1 VAFVLSPPLME
12 DTEAS
17 RAAKDLFR
25 ECVHPTIVV
34 AMVARQAPVTDDRLG
49 GGADGRQLET
59 LHPGSAGPSRINM
72 GARFGLDEASIAGGI
87 RRRAKPKARLFSEM
101 PNEPWL
107 LISHH
112 STRSDST

>member
-1 VAFVLSPPLME
+1 MAFVLSPPLME

-34 AMVARQAPVTDDRLG
+34 VMV
-49 GGADGRQLET
+49 
-59 LHPGSAGPSRINM
+59 
-72 GARFGLDEASIAGGI
+72 DEASIAGGI
-87 RRRAKPKARLFSEM
+87 RRRAKPKARLFSEI